1 MKIEG
6 AQKYFVHKLH
16 EKDYRD
22 GIINLMI
29 GLEEHSEEFKT
40 PEQLVALVH
49 EYTELMATLRHIDQM
64 CELTAWADFD
74 EEEYEDD
81 EEIDEDG
88 EDIDK

>member
-29 GLEEHSEEFKT
+29 GLEKHSEEFKT

-64 CELTAWADFD
+64 NEIQFWVDDED
-74 EEEYEDD
+74 EED
-81 EEIDEDG
+81 EIDEDG
-88 EDIDK
+88 EDIDE

>member
-16 EKDYRD
+16 EEDYRQ

-29 GLEEHSEEFKT
+29 GLEKHSEEFKT

-64 CELTAWADFD
+64 NEIQFWVDDED
-74 EEEYEDD
+74 EEEL
-81 EEIDEDG
+81 DEDG
-88 EDIDK
+88 EDIDE

>member
-29 GLEEHSEEFKT
+29 GLEKHSEEFKT

-64 CELTAWADFD
+64 NEIQFWVDDED
-74 EEEYEDD
+74 EED
-81 EEIDEDG
+81 EVDEDG
-88 EDIDK
+88 EDLDE

>member
-29 GLEEHSEEFKT
+29 GLEKHSEEFKT

-64 CELTAWADFD
+64 SELTAWTDFD
-74 EEEYEDD
+74 DEEYEDE

-88 EDIDK
+88 EEIDE

>member
-29 GLEEHSEEFKT
+29 GLEKHSEEFKT

-64 CELTAWADFD
+64 NEIQFWVDDED
-74 EEEYEDD
+74 EED
-81 EEIDEDG
+81 EIDEDG
-88 EDIDK
+88 EDLDE

>member
-29 GLEEHSEEFKT
+29 GLEKHSEEFKT

-64 CELTAWADFD
+64 TELTAWADF
-74 EEEYEDD
+74 DD

-88 EDIDK
+88 EDIDE